1 MNIVILIAI
10 WIVIGLIIATLAP
23 MIWKRERPYGETG
36 DYVVAVIAA
45 VLTGLLDWFVVPMFG
60 IEGTLLILAAILEP
74 ALVALLAMW
83 VMRLIKR

>member
-1 MNIVILIAI
+1 
-10 WIVIGLIIATLAP
+10 
-23 MIWKRERPYGETG
+23 MIWKRERPYGETA

-74 ALVALLAMW
+74 ALVAFLAMW